1 MTFTKA
7 IGYCPTQLI
16 SYATT
21 ASFAVVQ
28 GRLEEKIHKS
38 ESISTNVL
46 AKIRQAQTADEIV
59 QSIQNVTQGGD
70 FMYFT
75 EYVHGAWMRTLAG
88 NPRIPATVAYTFGN
102 PLIARPIFQED
113 ITAGTFIPLRL
124 IIEEVNAPDA
134 AGTDVPC
141 AKTTISYHLPSS
153 LIPETSN
160 QILKD
165 QLFILDARVEKLVLD
180 VIRETS
186 NL

>member
-1 MTFTKA
+1 MPFTKA

-28 GRLEEKIHKS
+28 ERLEEKIHKS

-59 QSIQNVTQGGD
+59 QSIQNVTQGDD

-75 EYVHGAWMRTLAG
+75 EYVHTMWIRTLTG
-88 NPRIPATVAYTFGN
+88 NSRVPATVAYTFGN
-102 PLIARPIFQED
+102 PLIARYIFQED
-113 ITAGTFIPLRL
+113 ITAATFIPLRL
-124 IIEEVNAPDA
+124 IIKEVNPPSA
-134 AGTDVPC
+134 AGTDIPC

-160 QILKD
+160 QTLKD
-165 QLFILDARVEKLVLD
+165 QLATLDAKVEKLVLD